1 MQPQSLCDLLMRCIF
16 TACFAVG
23 HKGDD
28 STAASVE
35 CPILFYSN
43 MEIQKNIP
51 IFFSGVM
58 HTKCRSSKVH
68 YLVVCGESIIDV
80 LGKSV
85 IQTNKYIGRL
95 YCRTNWLVLCCVY
108 DVRSSCTL
116 CAEICDNNKFS
127 LNAIAN
133 VLYIYIYISL
143 ITEYI
148 QR

>member
-1 MQPQSLCDLLMRCIF
+1 MIIKCIIMQPQSLCDLLMRCIF

-85 IQTNKYIGRL
+85 I
-95 YCRTNWLVLCCVY
+95 
-108 DVRSSCTL
+108 
-116 CAEICDNNKFS
+116 
-127 LNAIAN
+127 
-133 VLYIYIYISL
+133 
-143 ITEYI
+143 
-148 QR
+148 